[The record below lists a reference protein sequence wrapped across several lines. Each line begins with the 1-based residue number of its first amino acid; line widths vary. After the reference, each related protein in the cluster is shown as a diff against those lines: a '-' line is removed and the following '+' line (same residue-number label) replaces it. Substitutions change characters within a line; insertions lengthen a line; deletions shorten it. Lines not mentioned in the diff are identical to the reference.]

1 MRQLESI
8 LRRKPPPGLVGSVAG
23 AFAFVA
29 LAGAMVSGNG
39 RYTPLAIVLVL
50 AGFGS
55 LTVLARETLRLSQ
68 APAERTWEYVLTGS
82 LLLCLVLGL
91 TTPPGSFVQGAAY
104 RVVQALVN
112 LVLIGAVGS
121 TFLRRAPV
129 FSSCRVVFFAAVAA
143 GFGLRLAMP
152 VVSPSPIIDVFVQFQ
167 ESAQHL
173 LAGLNPYTVPF
184 SDVYRGTRDYGYH
197 TFGYAY
203 LPANILPQAVSYWLT
218 GDIRYG
224 CIAAEAVVAGAL
236 YRIARP
242 APGRLAPM
250 LVVLLFLFHPRG
262 LYVIEQAWTEPFIA
276 GAFALFLWLRDRPP
290 GSLWP
295 AAAYGYM
302 LSLKQYLVYFVVHL
316 FMIERRPKALA
327 AAAATG
333 FLTLVPFLVWN
344 PASLYTYGVMFQ
356 LETAFRPDGLTVV
369 ALLYRLFGFTA
380 GKWLAALVGLGVG
393 AYTYWRFIGLG
404 LVGYLLAVTLTTYA
418 IFLFGSQAFC
428 NYYYLV
434 SVLCLFVLA
443 VQAQPEEPAYR
454 RSMQMPKR
462 LS

>member
-1 MRQLESI
+1 MGRNRSV
-8 LRRKPPPGLVGSVAG
+8 RVVPGLVGSVAG

-39 RYTPLAIVLVL
+39 RYTPLAIALAL
-50 AGFGS
+50 AGFGG
-55 LTVLARETLRLSQ
+55 LTVLARETLRSQ
-68 APAERTWEYVLTGS
+68 APAGRTWEHVLTVS
-82 LLLCLVLGL
+82 LLLCLILGL

-121 TFLRRAPV
+121 TFLRRVPV
-129 FSSCRVVFFAAVAA
+129 FGSCRVVFFAAVAA

-203 LPANILPQAVSYWLT
+203 LPANLLPQAVSYWLT

-242 APGRLAPM
+242 APGRLTPM

-276 GAFALFLWLRDRPP
+276 GAFALFLWLRDRTP

-302 LSLKQYLVYFVVHL
+302 LSLKQYLVYFVLHL

-356 LETAFRPDGLTVV
+356 LETPFRPDGLTVV
-369 ALLYRLFGFTA
+369 TLLYRLFGFTA

-443 VQAQPEEPAYR
+443 VQAQPEEPAY
-454 RSMQMPKR
+454 
-462 LS
+462 

>member
-1 MRQLESI
+1 MNPIHAGGCESLLSSIPSFSAI
-8 LRRKPPPGLVGSVAG
+8 LPAVVASVAG

-39 RYTPLAIVLVL
+39 RYTPLAIVLAL
-50 AGFGS
+50 GGFGG
-55 LTVLARETLRLSQ
+55 LTVLARETSSSRSSDTRPRMQ
-68 APAERTWEYVLTGS
+68 ARRRAGAAERTWEHVLAVS
-82 LLLCLVLGL
+82 VLLCLILGL
-91 TTPPGSFVQGAAY
+91 TTPPGAFVQGAAY
-104 RVVQALVN
+104 RVVQAVVN

-121 TFLRRAPV
+121 TFLRRAPA
-129 FSSCRVVFFAAVAA
+129 FRSCRAVFFAAVVA

-152 VVSPSPIIDVFVQFQ
+152 VVSPSPVIDVFVQFQ

-184 SDVYRGTRDYGYH
+184 SDVYHGTRDYGYH

-203 LPANILPQAVSYWLT
+203 LPANLLLQTVAYWLT

-224 CIAAEAVVAGAL
+224 CIAAEAVVAMAL

-262 LYVIEQAWTEPFIA
+262 LFVIEQAWTEPFIA
-276 GAFALFLWLRDRPP
+276 GAFALFLWLRDRRP
-290 GSLWP
+290 GSVWA

-302 LSLKQYLVYFVVHL
+302 LSLKQYLVYFVLHL

-344 PASLYTYGVMFQ
+344 PVSLYTYGVMFQ
-356 LETAFRPDGLTVV
+356 LETPFRPDGLTVV
-369 ALLYRLFGFTA
+369 TLLYRLFGFTA

-393 AYTYWRFIGLG
+393 VYTYWRFS
-404 LVGYLLAVTLTTYA
+404 
-418 IFLFGSQAFC
+418 GSAWWDTC
-428 NYYYLV
+428 
-434 SVLCLFVLA
+434 S
-443 VQAQPEEPAYR
+443 R
-454 RSMQMPKR
+454 
-462 LS
+462 